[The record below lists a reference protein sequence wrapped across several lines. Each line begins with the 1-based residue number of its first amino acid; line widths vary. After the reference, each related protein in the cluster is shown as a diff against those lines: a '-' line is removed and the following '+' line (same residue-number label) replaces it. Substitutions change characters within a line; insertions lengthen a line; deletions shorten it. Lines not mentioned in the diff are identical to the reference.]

1 MADFGAVASMR
12 IVIGHEARWAFG
24 VANGVQKEG
33 FVSVRSSAFG
43 AIVKDE
49 GANFAISIA
58 FLTERWRG
66 WRVSGVEVAYFG
78 ADAPMRIVILN
89 EVGWAI
95 DIARVIKKE
104 GLVCARAYAFR
115 TICR

>member
-58 FLTERWRG
+58 LLAEWGSG
-66 WRVSGVEVAYFG
+66 WRISGVEVAYFG

-95 DIARVIKKE
+95 CPTFGSEKKR
-104 GLVCARAYAFR
+104 LVCAMIRAFR
-115 TICR
+115 ALII